1 MSISRCV
8 LNFKHTSTAA
18 KLNIGHQKP
27 TKAACC
33 RSFILCSSKGEQ
45 KEQEQTSP
53 LLPDDSLESRDGQQP
68 GQSFFFCYSGYI
80 NRIYDA
86 VRLLLDHP
94 AANREGKRG
103 ISLNAVAKYS
113 MIKAKQP
120 NVIVVL
126 KISQCKY

>member
-1 MSISRCV
+1 MGIRNQQRQRAVGLLFCV
-8 LNFKHTSTAA
+8 AA
-18 KLNIGHQKP
+18 KESR
-27 TKAACC
+27 
-33 RSFILCSSKGEQ
+33 RSRNRLLLCSLTTVWNPGMAN
-45 KEQEQTSP
+45 SP
-53 LLPDDSLESRDGQQP
+53 AKV
-68 GQSFFFCYSGYI
+68 FFFCYSGYI